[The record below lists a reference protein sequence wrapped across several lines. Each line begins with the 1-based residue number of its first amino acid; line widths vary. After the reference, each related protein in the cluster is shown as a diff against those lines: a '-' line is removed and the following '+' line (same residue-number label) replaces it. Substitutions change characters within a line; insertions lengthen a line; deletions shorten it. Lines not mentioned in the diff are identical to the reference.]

1 MYMDGYESYSHI
13 KLSTHRRGATKLGWE
28 EVGDSYEVGHPF
40 PSKRPVGV
48 VSEPTPRATQGGSS
62 SVPLRSTM
70 RNGHADSTP

>member
-1 MYMDGYESYSHI
+1 MWGLLTRVREEKKARESLTS
-13 KLSTHRRGATKLGWE
+13 LGDE
-28 EVGDSYEVGHPF
+28 DVGKGDSYEVGHPF